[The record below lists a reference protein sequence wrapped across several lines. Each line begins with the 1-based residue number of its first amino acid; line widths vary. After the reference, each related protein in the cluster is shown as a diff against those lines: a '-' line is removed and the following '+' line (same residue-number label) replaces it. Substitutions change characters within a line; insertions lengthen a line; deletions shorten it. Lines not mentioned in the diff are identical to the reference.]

1 MSRTLSADDS
11 LVLVERT
18 ARLAAVFGTFIMV
31 STVIFTITNFMG
43 IQNVLV
49 GAVVAFLASLQSYL
63 VSERRFPSIIVAGLT
78 TLLGI
83 WIAVAPHVLGVT
95 RELVIGI
102 NGIAGALIVVLSLT
116 GVYGSFQTS
125 KVSNFRPTG
134 M

>member
-1 MSRTLSADDS
+1 MSQARSADNS

-18 ARLAAVFGTFIMV
+18 TGLAAVLGTFIMV
-31 STVIFTITNFMG
+31 STAIFTITNFMG

-49 GAVVAFLASLQSYL
+49 GAVVAFLASLQAYL
-63 VSERRFPSIIVAGLT
+63 VSERQSPSIIVAGLT

-95 RELVIGI
+95 RELVIRI

-125 KVSNFRPTG
+125 KVSGFRSTG